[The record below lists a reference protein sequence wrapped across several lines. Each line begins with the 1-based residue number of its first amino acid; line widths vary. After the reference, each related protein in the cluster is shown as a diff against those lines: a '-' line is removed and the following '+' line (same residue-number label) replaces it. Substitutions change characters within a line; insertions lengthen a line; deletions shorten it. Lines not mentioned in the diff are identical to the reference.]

1 MPSRTI
7 DYAISIEPCPTR
19 VRFALGQTVVADSTR
34 ALVLYETRRPA
45 TYYLPWADVR
55 TALLSR
61 NAHQTHCPFKG
72 NASYWDLQVGT
83 AIARNAVWAYEEPL
97 DEVRPIAGH
106 CAFDTALVG
115 QLAENDGAA
124 AFLRVPAAAE
134 PPAASDAGD
143 PGEAGGAGDPG
154 EAGGASNPIAGW
166 LLREAWKLPTPET
179 LTAGFCAC
187 LVARGVPIA
196 RMTVI
201 IPTLHPQIFASV
213 FVWRDDTGTVR
224 TILEPHDILHRPKFA
239 QSPFAP
245 IIKGEGGVRRRMEGD
260 HPRLDFPVLREL
272 HAEGATDYVAMPFA
286 FSDGQLNVMSM
297 TSFVAGGFSTAH
309 LGNIFELL
317 PILARLFEVHAQRR
331 ISVGLLET
339 YLGRN
344 TGRRVLE
351 GHIRHGDGELIHAV
365 IWLCDLRN
373 STVLCETLDQAT
385 YLANLNRF
393 FSAMAGTI
401 VAHGGEILSYIG
413 DAVLAIFPIAD
424 RAPARHGSLAA
435 TACAQAV
442 DAARA
447 AGLRMREANAEH
459 PEMPALRYGIGLTIG
474 DVTYGNIG
482 IPERLQFT
490 VIGTAANEASRIE
503 ALTKELGEPVL
514 VSAEFARHY
523 AGPLVGKG
531 LHTLKGLARTQEVF
545 GLG

>member
-1 MPSRTI
+1 MSSRTI
-7 DYAISIEPCPTR
+7 DYAIRIQPSPTR
-19 VRFALGQTVVADSTR
+19 VRFAFGETIVGDSTR
-34 ALVLYETRRPA
+34 ALILHETRRPP
-45 TYYLPWADVR
+45 TYYLPWSDVR
-55 TALLSR
+55 TPFLTR
-61 NAHQTHCPFKG
+61 NAHHTNCPFKG
-72 NASYWDLQVGT
+72 NASYWDLQVGD
-83 AIARNAVWAYEEPL
+83 ALARNAVWAYEEPL
-97 DEVRPIAGH
+97 DEVQPIAGH
-106 CAFDTALVG
+106 CAFDTALVV
-115 QLAENDGAA
+115 QLDENEKTTVLPRGPTPTDASIGAEDGT
-124 AFLRVPAAAE
+124 
-134 PPAASDAGD
+134 GD
-143 PGEAGGAGDPG
+143 EAPMG
-154 EAGGASNPIAGW
+154 NPIVDW
-166 LLREAWKLPTPET
+166 MLREAWKLPTPEA

-187 LVARGVPIA
+187 LVEAGVPIS

-213 FVWRDDTGTVR
+213 FVWREDAPAVR

-239 QSPFAP
+239 HSPFAP
-245 IIKGEGGVRRRMEGD
+245 IIKGSGGVRRRLEGE
-260 HPRLDFPVLREL
+260 HPQLDFPVLREL
-272 HAEGATDYVAMPFA
+272 HAEGATDYVAMPFS
-286 FSDGQLNVMSM
+286 FSDDQLNVMSM
-297 TSFVAGGFSTAH
+297 TSFVAGGFTTAH
-309 LGNIFELL
+309 LGNIFEVL
-317 PILARLFEVHAQRR
+317 PVLARLFEVHAQRR

-365 IWLCDLRN
+365 IWVCDLRN

-401 VAHGGEILSYIG
+401 VAHGGEVLSYIG
-413 DAVLAIFPIAD
+413 DAVFAIFPIAEG
-424 RAPARHGSLAA
+424 PAVERERR
-435 TACAQAV
+435 TVDACNQAV

-447 AGLRMREANAEH
+447 AGERILEANAEH
-459 PEMPALRYGIGLTIG
+459 PEMPTLRYGIGLTIG

-503 ALTKELGEPVL
+503 TLTKELGEPVL

-523 AGPLVGKG
+523 GGPLIGKG
-531 LHTLKGLARTQEVF
+531 PHALKGLAHTQEVY